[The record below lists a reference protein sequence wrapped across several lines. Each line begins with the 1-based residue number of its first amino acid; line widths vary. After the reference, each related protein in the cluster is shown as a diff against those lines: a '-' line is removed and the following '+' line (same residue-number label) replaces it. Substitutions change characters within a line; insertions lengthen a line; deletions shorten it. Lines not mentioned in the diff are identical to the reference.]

1 MRSKIKNIFSISQL
15 YDNYGMFRGM
25 RRIKL
30 YRNVYYSD
38 ETSRTNRLQNICRI
52 RINLYSKNI
61 MRAENIHYYQTKSL
75 QERAKNVRRYL

>member
-1 MRSKIKNIFSISQL
+1 MRSNIKNIFSINQL

-30 YRNVYYSD
+30 VRNVYYSD
-38 ETSRTNRLQNICRI
+38 GTSRTNRLQNICRG

-61 MRAENIHYYQTKSL
+61 MRAENIYCNQAKSL
-75 QERAKNVRRYL
+75 QERAENVR